1 MFCLDSKY
9 GLSYKR
15 GMKTLSVLACVLASA
30 AVAIAS
36 DGGQKNLRADV
47 AAASAAFNAA
57 MDSLSAYKNLLADM
71 NSRAAS
77 IASESA
83 NLHGR
88 AVSSN
93 NSLVELRNRIDA
105 FKNRFDEA
113 CSGVGKASENLSA
126 TVVAFPVAEKLNAT
140 AKTLIDDLQQIVL
153 KNPGN
158 AYQDKKYFDGLKA
171 SYYSARSALESA
183 QSRAID
189 ANAAIAVSKPKI
201 DGIKSTLEMCGDYY
215 EKAADISGENVKNSE
230 RVLEEALKIS
240 KQSESESEAFCG
252 LANLSAN
259 TRAVV
264 LASFFAYG
272 KWLADSPIESGASGL
287 KDDLNLRGVSL
298 GEFALSK
305 KQKAFSASLNA
316 AQRPDVF
323 GARAIAMDNKLEGAS
338 RVSLASPTATSIQ
351 PKNVRE
357 DILNSCARLICIT
370 NRICA
375 LADVINQQTYMA
387 KNACYNL
394 DDCSSEVSSMLSD
407 VIGKLSNSQILSSEI
422 LRADVNEKTQI
433 SQNEISAQK
442 MKDLN
447 AKAKDGFEKAAEIAR
462 NITSSIK

>member
-15 GMKTLSVLACVLASA
+15 GMKTLSVLTYVLASA

-83 NLHGR
+83 DLHGR

-113 CSGVGKASENLSA
+113 CSGVGEASENLAA
-126 TVVAFPVAEKLNAT
+126 TVGAFPVAEKLNAT
-140 AKTLIDDLQQIVL
+140 AKTLIDELQQIVL

-158 AYQDKKYFDGLKA
+158 DYQDKKYFDGVKA

-215 EKAADISGENVKNSE
+215 EKAAGISGENVKNSE

-240 KQSESESEAFCG
+240 KQSESESEAFGG

-272 KWLADSPIESGASGL
+272 KWLADSPIESGASV
-287 KDDLNLRGVSL
+287 KDDLNLRGVPL
-298 GEFALSK
+298 GESALSK

-323 GARAIAMDNKLEGAS
+323 GARAIVMDNKLEGAS
-338 RVSLASPTATSIQ
+338 RASLARPTATSIQ